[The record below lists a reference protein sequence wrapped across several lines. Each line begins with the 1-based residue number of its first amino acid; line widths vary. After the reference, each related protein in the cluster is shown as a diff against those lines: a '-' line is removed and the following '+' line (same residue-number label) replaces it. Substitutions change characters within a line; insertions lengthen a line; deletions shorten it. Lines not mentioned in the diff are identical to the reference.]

1 MVDYD
6 HNVFCSGIKR
16 DMAKIADIQA
26 REILDSRGYPTVE
39 VRIDLDT
46 GHSVSSS
53 VPGGTGTG
61 KHEAIE
67 IRDGDPTRMGGKGV
81 RKVVTTINEIIKPQL
96 VGQDPLRQTAA
107 DQILYNLDGTPNK
120 SKLGSNA
127 ILGVSM
133 AICKAGATSVGMPL
147 YKYLKEK
154 YNLTT
159 QFHMPSPIFN
169 LINGGAHGAGNLDF
183 QEFHVIPTSNKPF
196 SQSLQLGVEFFMALE
211 QVLISKNAIHSVGVE
226 GGFAPNLFTN
236 LDALELLL
244 EAMKRTPYLFGQD
257 LFLGLDVA
265 ANYFFKNGKYSIRD
279 RQEPFSAK
287 ELLEYYKELNSKYH
301 IFSIE
306 DPFQEDDWESWTAIT
321 AELSDRVVIVADD
334 LVTTNKE
341 RLLKAVAQKSC
352 TSLMIKPNQIGTVS
366 ETVEVVK
373 IAKDAKMQVVASHR
387 SGETNDDFIAD
398 FAVGMGCEYVKF
410 GAPIRGERV
419 AKYNRLLEI
428 EAQILAAK

>member
-1 MVDYD
+1 M
-6 HNVFCSGIKR
+6 S
-16 DMAKIADIQA
+16 KITLLTA
-26 REILDSRGYPTVE
+26 REILDSRGFPTVE
-39 VRIDLDT
+39 VRIDIDT
-46 GHSVSSS
+46 GQTVRAS

-61 KHEAIE
+61 KHEALE
-67 IRDGDPTRMGGKGV
+67 IRDGDPSRMGGKGV
-81 RKVVTTINEIIKPQL
+81 KKVVTTINDVIAPLLI
-96 VGQDPLRQTAA
+96 GQDPIRQTAT
-107 DQILYNLDGTPNK
+107 DQMLYNLDGTPNK
-120 SKLGSNA
+120 SKLGANA

-133 AICKAGATSVGMPL
+133 AVCKAGAASVGMPI

-154 YNLTT
+154 YAITPNLRI
-159 QFHMPSPIFN
+159 PSPIFN

-183 QEFHVIPTSNKPF
+183 QEFHVIPTSNKSF
-196 SQSLQLGVEFFMALE
+196 SDSLQLGVEFFMALE

-257 LFLGLDVA
+257 LFFGLDVA
-265 ANYFFKNGKYSIRD
+265 ADYFFKNGKYTIRD
-279 RQEPFSAK
+279 RQEPFSSK
-287 ELLEYYKELNSKYH
+287 DLLDYYKELNSKYH

-306 DPFQEDDWESWTAIT
+306 DPFQADDWQAWSAIT

-341 RLLKAVAQKSC
+341 RLQKAVAEKAC
-352 TSLMIKPNQIGTVS
+352 TSVMVKPNQIGTIS

-398 FAVGMGCEYVKF
+398 FAVGLGCDYVKF

-428 EAQILAAK
+428 ETELSK

>member
-1 MVDYD
+1 M
-6 HNVFCSGIKR
+6 S
-16 DMAKIADIQA
+16 KITLLTA
-26 REILDSRGYPTVE
+26 REILDSRGFPTVE
-39 VRIDLDT
+39 VRIDVDT
-46 GHSVSSS
+46 GQSVRAS

-61 KHEAIE
+61 KHEALE
-67 IRDGDPTRMGGKGV
+67 IRDGDPARMGGKGV
-81 RKVVTTINEIIKPQL
+81 KKVVATINETIAPL
-96 VGQDPLRQTAA
+96 VIGQDPIRQTAT
-107 DQILYNLDGTPNK
+107 DQMLYNLDGTPNK
-120 SKLGSNA
+120 SKLGANA

-133 AICKAGATSVGMPL
+133 AVCKAGAASVGMPV

-154 YNLTT
+154 YAITST
-159 QFHMPSPIFN
+159 FHIPSPIFN

-196 SQSLQLGVEFFMALE
+196 SASLQLGVEFFMALE
-211 QVLISKNAIHSVGVE
+211 QVLISKNAIHSVGIE

-257 LFLGLDVA
+257 LFFGLDVA
-265 ANYFFKNGKYSIRD
+265 ADYFFKNGKYQIRD
-279 RQEPFSAK
+279 RQDPFSAK

-306 DPFQEDDWESWTAIT
+306 DPFQADDWQAWSAIT

-341 RLLKAVAQKSC
+341 RLQKAISEKAC
-352 TSLMIKPNQIGTVS
+352 TSVMVKPNQIGTIS

-398 FAVGMGCEYVKF
+398 FAVGLGCDYVKF

-428 EAQILAAK
+428 EAELPK

>member
-1 MVDYD
+1 M
-6 HNVFCSGIKR
+6 S
-16 DMAKIADIQA
+16 KITVLTA
-26 REILDSRGYPTVE
+26 REILDSRGFPTVE

-46 GHSVSSS
+46 GQSVRAS
-53 VPGGTGTG
+53 VPGGTATG
-61 KHEAIE
+61 KHEALE

-81 RKVVTTINEIIKPQL
+81 KKVVTTINDVIAPL
-96 VGQDPLRQTAA
+96 LRNQDPIRQTAA
-107 DQILYNLDGTPNK
+107 DQMLYNLDGTPNK
-120 SKLGSNA
+120 SKLGANA
-127 ILGVSM
+127 ILGVSI
-133 AICKAGATSVGMPL
+133 AVCKAGAASVGMPQ

-154 YNLTT
+154 YGVTQNLRI
-159 QFHMPSPIFN
+159 PSPIFN

-183 QEFHVIPTSNKPF
+183 QEFHVIPTSNKSF
-196 SQSLQLGVEFFMALE
+196 SQSIQLGVEFFMALE

-257 LFLGLDVA
+257 LFFGLDVA
-265 ANYFFKNGKYSIRD
+265 ASYFFKNGKYAIRD

-306 DPFQEDDWESWTAIT
+306 DPFGDDDWQAWSAIT

-341 RLLKAVAQKSC
+341 RLQKAISEKAC
-352 TSLMIKPNQIGTVS
+352 TSVMVKPNQIGTVS

-387 SGETNDDFIAD
+387 SGETNDEFIAD
-398 FAVGMGCEYVKF
+398 FAVGLGCDYVKF

-428 EAQILAAK
+428 EAEIAKTI